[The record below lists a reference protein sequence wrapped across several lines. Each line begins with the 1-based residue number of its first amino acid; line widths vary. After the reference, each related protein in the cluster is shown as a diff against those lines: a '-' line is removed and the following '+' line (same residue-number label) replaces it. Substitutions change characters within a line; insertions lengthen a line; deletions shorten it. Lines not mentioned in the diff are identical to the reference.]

1 MTRYIM
7 EELQINIPKEFHA
20 VRADTA
26 LASLFPKISRT
37 RIQGLIEEGYIFVNG
52 KPLTLPKKPL
62 KEDDHVL
69 IQIPKPLLSE
79 LEPENIPLDI
89 LYEDEELIVINKPQ
103 GLVVHPAPGNYTG
116 TLVQALLYHC
126 GESLKGISG
135 VKYPG
140 IVHRL
145 DRKTSGAMIVAK
157 SEFSHHH
164 LSNQLKERSLKRTYH
179 ALCWGIFK
187 EQEGTI
193 SAPMSLC
200 PYNRQRMGVV
210 SWGKEAITH
219 YKVLKEFHNRITLVE
234 CRLETGRTHQIRVH
248 MTHIKHPLLGDPVYG
263 RGNKGLHE
271 IITYDETFWPNRQAL
286 HAVNLEF
293 IHPKTRTSMSFD
305 CPYPEDIL
313 YLMGKLVTPC

>member
-1 MTRYIM
+1 MKRYIL
-7 EELQINIPKEFHA
+7 EELEADISKELQGG
-20 VRADTA
+20 RADTI
-26 LASLFPKISRT
+26 LAGLFPQISRT
-37 RIQGLIEEGYIFVNG
+37 RIQGLMEEGYAFLNEE
-52 KPLTLPKKPL
+52 PLLLPKKPL
-62 KEDDHVL
+62 KEGDRVRL
-69 IQIPKPLLSE
+69 QIPKPLISE
-79 LEPENIPLDI
+79 LDPEDIPLDI
-89 LYEDEELIVINKPQ
+89 LYEDDEVLVLNKPA

-116 TLVQALLYHC
+116 TLVQALLHHC
-126 GESLKGISG
+126 GDSLKGISG

-164 LSNQLKERSLKRTYH
+164 LSNQLKDRSLKRTYH

-187 EQEGTI
+187 EPMGTI
-193 SAPMSLC
+193 SAPMGLC
-200 PYNRQRMGVV
+200 PYHRQRMGVV

-219 YKVLKEFHNRITLVE
+219 YKVLETFHNRISLVE

-271 IITYDETFWPNRQAL
+271 VIPYDESLWPSRQAL
-286 HAVNLEF
+286 HAINLAF
-293 IHPKTRTSMSFD
+293 IHPKTGESMSFH

-313 YLMGKLVTPC
+313 YLMEKLLSR